1 MEFVKTELQPSLKI
15 IKLPH
20 KLKILITLDNVDR
33 DALSMLL
40 HAEGTSNRTLLLQI
54 NRLINQ
60 CKNKLNQ
67 NQQSL

>member
-1 MEFVKTELQPSLKI
+1 MEFVKTELQHSLKI